1 MLCVSSFT
9 QTADSGLWSKRY
21 DSDLSVHILKT
32 SLFYKMF
39 FFPRDGMGHVVGGI
53 YFGYWRWKTQ
63 NLMRSAGFVVCSWS
77 FELVVVKT
85 RPLYKY
91 SIHGVYTLYTIGPC
105 IGILYTGP
113 IHCIGLACWDGAASC
128 HYLRPHKHSAH
139 SACYHAPQVK
149 SVEHFGERTFGN

>member
-1 MLCVSSFT
+1 MLCVSTFT

-91 SIHGVYTLYTIGPC
+91 IVYTGS
-105 IGILYTGP
+105 
-113 IHCIGLACWDGAASC
+113 IHCIL
-128 HYLRPHKHSAH
+128 
-139 SACYHAPQVK
+139 
-149 SVEHFGERTFGN
+149 

>member
-1 MLCVSSFT
+1 MVEKRVKKFGQGPPPLCEVFPYQYIFS
-9 QTADSGLWSKRY
+9 
-21 DSDLSVHILKT
+21 KT

-63 NLMRSAGFVVCSWS
+63 NLIRSAGFVVCSWS

-91 SIHGVYTLYTIGPC
+91 IVYMGSIHYTVYYRPLYRYTIYRSYTLY
-105 IGILYTGP
+105 
-113 IHCIGLACWDGAASC
+113 
-128 HYLRPHKHSAH
+128 RPRLLGRSRLLPLFTA
-139 SACYHAPQVK
+139 
-149 SVEHFGERTFGN
+149 T